1 MTSARDKIKKF
12 FADNPGRTVTTKELA
27 EVAGIASYARRIRE
41 LRQDGWPILTN
52 NDVNDLKP
60 GEYRM
65 EGKPPSDTQRSARG
79 ISQRLRAEVLERD
92 GYTCQM
98 CGAGAGD
105 VNADNPAR
113 RVRLH
118 MGHIVDYDHGGKAE
132 KSNLRA
138 LCNTCNEG
146 AKNIAQEPPSWTWLL
161 SQIRRASV
169 ADQKKALEWLKR
181 KFGS

>member
-1 MTSARDKIKKF
+1 M
-12 FADNPGRTVTTKELA
+12 GRTITTRELA
-27 EVAGIASYARRIRE
+27 SVADIASYARRIRE

-52 NDVNDLKP
+52 NDVDDLKP

-65 EGKPPSDTQRSARG
+65 DGKPPANTYRFARG

-105 VNADNPAR
+105 IDVDNPDR
-113 RVRLH
+113 SVRLH
-118 MGHIVDYDHGGKAE
+118 IGHIVDYDHGGKTE
-132 KSNLRA
+132 ESNLRA
-138 LCNTCNEG
+138 LCSKCNQG

-161 SQIRRASV
+161 SRIRRASV
-169 ADQKKALEWLKR
+169 ADQKKALEWLER
-181 KFGS
+181 KFRNG